1 MAAAAV
7 KGTTPAAVGNIP
19 TPAVI
24 VQPGCAAKKRAPE
37 PRRPYALLPVLPG
50 VLQRTHPAQT
60 KSPGKHFGVD
70 GRMATLRPTVISM
83 SIAAD
88 ALPIVMD
95 GLAVIEIATVP
106 KRSDPTA
113 TIVAT
118 IMDAIRFTT
127 SRFETTS
134 SIAMPKPTESDGIKV
149 IAIVRVAIADGCVCD
164 VDRVPLRSF

>member
-1 MAAAAV
+1 
-7 KGTTPAAVGNIP
+7 
-19 TPAVI
+19 
-24 VQPGCAAKKRAPE
+24 
-37 PRRPYALLPVLPG
+37 
-50 VLQRTHPAQT
+50 
-60 KSPGKHFGVD
+60 
-70 GRMATLRPTVISM
+70 M